1 MALPNRGLA
10 RSPAEK
16 TLAEKTL
23 AEKTLAGYAR
33 NDYSG
38 GLDKPTFIALLD

>member
-10 RSPAEK
+10 RSP
-16 TLAEKTL
+16 AEKTL